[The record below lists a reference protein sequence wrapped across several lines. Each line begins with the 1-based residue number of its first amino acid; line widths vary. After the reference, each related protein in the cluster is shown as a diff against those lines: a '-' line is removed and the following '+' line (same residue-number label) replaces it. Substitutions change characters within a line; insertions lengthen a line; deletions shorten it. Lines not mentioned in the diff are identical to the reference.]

1 MMVATATSAAIL
13 FVPLLAR
20 DTLHLDVSAIG
31 LIGAVY
37 GLAVFASSYIFGRA
51 ADVYSRRKII
61 VAGLLIASF
70 GFLSQ
75 SFVSIFPSATYLM
88 VSRAIAGFSVGI
100 AAPALS
106 AYVYESRH
114 RFGRFLS
121 FGSLGYG
128 LGAGLAGAIAVY
140 VGGWAVFVFGSLCL
154 FSAFLAAL
162 SLPEVRQRRV
172 TRVSLF
178 PRETLRSGWPI
189 YLGYFLR
196 HTGANSVW
204 IIFSLYIVKLGASY
218 AEVGIITA
226 VNSVCQFFFMNR
238 VDKWDSKFLIHLGT
252 LVSVAAFIVYTLA
265 PSWLWLIPGQIMIA
279 FAWSCMY
286 VGSNL
291 YLLKDSKERA
301 TASGLLQS
309 SMSLAVIIGPILG
322 GAVAGM
328 FANEIDGYKATM
340 YGAALLSAIAFFMFY
355 FGIRSHEKGIRESRT
370 EHVLESRSHNS

>member
-1 MMVATATSAAIL
+1 MRTNYIQMMVATAASSAML
-13 FVPLLAR
+13 FIPLLAR
-20 DTLHLDVSAIG
+20 DTLHLGVDAIG
-31 LIGAVY
+31 TIGAVY
-37 GLAVFASSYIFGRA
+37 GSAIFLSSYIFGRA

-75 SFVSIFPSATYLM
+75 SFAHLFPSAAYLM
-88 VSRAIAGFSVGI
+88 ASRAIAGFSVGI

-106 AYVYESRH
+106 AYVYETRH
-114 RFGRFLS
+114 RFGCFLA

-128 LGAGLAGAIAVY
+128 LGSGLAGAIAVY
-140 VGGWAVFVFGSLCL
+140 IGGWAVFVFGSLCL

-162 SLPEVRQRRV
+162 SLPDVQQHRV
-172 TRVSLF
+172 SRVSLF
-178 PRETLRSGWPI
+178 PMETLHSGWPI

-226 VNSVCQFFFMNR
+226 INSICQFFFMNR
-238 VDKWDSKFLIHLGT
+238 VDKWDSKFLINLGT
-252 LVSVAAFIVYTLA
+252 LVSVATFIVYTLA
-265 PSWLWLIPGQIMIA
+265 PSWLWLIPGQVMIA

-291 YLLKDSKERA
+291 YLIKDSKERA

-309 SMSLAVIIGPILG
+309 SMSLATIAGPILG

-328 FANEIDGYKATM
+328 FSDELAGYKATM
-340 YGAALLSAIAFFMFY
+340 YGAALLSMVAFFMFY
-355 FGIRSHEKGIRESRT
+355 FGIRKHERDVNVRVQVE
-370 EHVLESRSHNS
+370 E